1 MVISTLPSAFV
12 SPPLPQAAMLTQV
25 TAARSAAATDLN
37 FIIVSL
43 LFLTSMKPI
52 RDLQKFRKVYQP
64 VTYLTAGN

>member
-52 RDLQKFRKVYQP
+52 RDYESFERYISQLHI
-64 VTYLTAGN
+64 